1 MGSEHVTVRCRLSR
15 CIPSQT
21 GKVSPRRDLA
31 RLGLCLAMWTP
42 SEPPAPLVRLFIVCI
57 LPADV
62 LLISPCSQAGSALLI
77 SSWNM
82 VMLHFFARLS
92 DRNAAGH
99 KPQHEA
105 RVSDYPVYKQAKLC
119 KCAQAC
125 SSRLAPTLQMC
136 YDRCHLC
143 AVRGEK
149 CHYSISSVASNVC
162 CVLLFLG
169 ATANLMLNQLVK
181 GVLLL
186 SAIACLEFV
195 I

>member
-1 MGSEHVTVRCRLSR
+1 
-15 CIPSQT
+15 
-21 GKVSPRRDLA
+21 
-31 RLGLCLAMWTP
+31 
-42 SEPPAPLVRLFIVCI
+42 
-57 LPADV
+57 
-62 LLISPCSQAGSALLI
+62 
-77 SSWNM
+77 M

-136 YDRCHLC
+136 CDRCHLC